1 MLYALTVMQVLYL
14 IVFDLRK
21 SHESWNLCTSAP
33 RKKEKKIWLAFRP
46 SCTVYYCQ
54 KWKLHFLENFLDI
67 NAYYVIFNFHF
78 CMCKIVYSFIFYVI
92 SFHFTLYQEES
103 KLSIYIFLDI
113 RVVIKVWD
121 KGNIK
126 VSSLWFQPPFLL

>member
-1 MLYALTVMQVLYL
+1 MHLLSCKYYTWLRLICGSLTNPEISVHPLL
-14 IVFDLRK
+14 G
-21 SHESWNLCTSAP
+21 
-33 RKKEKKIWLAFRP
+33 KKEKKIWLAFRP